1 MALAPEQLPLV
12 IKGAAVGG
20 EAPQGKHGVGIH
32 EGVRR
37 FMPLIEE
44 FELLN
49 EGGSELE
56 QKWLRARTRTRR
68 TQRAARCNC
77 LGFLDSPSEPCLR
90 QELCPCKVQGSPA
103 AVAPQEQINYSAAKL
118 TASSQ

>member
-1 MALAPEQLPLV
+1 MALASEPLPL
-12 IKGAAVGG
+12 ISKGAAVGG

-44 FELLN
+44 FVLLKVLN

-68 TQRAARCNC
+68 TQRAARC
-77 LGFLDSPSEPCLR
+77 
-90 QELCPCKVQGSPA
+90 
-103 AVAPQEQINYSAAKL
+103 KL
-118 TASSQ
+118 PWIS